1 MRTPS
6 EVDCLWL
13 EANCTNINMA
23 QWERWMAGATRADHR
38 QIDRLV
44 RRHLSDVYEGLSLN
58 LRNPYHYYKTG
69 RHLILVH
76 SAVEFFLAY
85 RRDGTTYA
93 GDDDGQT
100 QECAA

>member
-1 MRTPS
+1 MRTPK

-13 EANCTNINMA
+13 EACCCDISLA

-44 RRHLSDVYEGLSLN
+44 QQHLPELYEALSLN
-58 LRNPYHYYKTG
+58 LWNPYNYFKTR

-76 SAVEFFLAY
+76 SGIEHFLAY
-85 RRDGTTYA
+85 RQDESE
-93 GDDDGQT
+93 
-100 QECAA
+100 QEAC